1 MRRYRQDEEIVVRR
15 LLDRLAAE
23 TDDPTD
29 AELRRAARLAAA
41 EGRSPHER
49 RYTRARSWRPFRA
62 RWAAAGATALLVA
75 TGLGFAFASWLTP
88 AASSAESEVVGLGF
102 LPATGWTVV
111 QTGLPGSAESA
122 RAVAAN
128 VPISAPDP
136 QRGGQ
141 PLPALHAWPP
151 WAIVMVA
158 KFTARGEPTLDARF
172 PIREL
177 PLTFADARPVV
188 VPGAAPT
195 EYVLRAGV
203 GGYNVE
209 VSINFGREPTAGM
222 LSSAETQIA
231 RVVVAPA
238 AVTINVRPAIYG
250 RQGPLVVSGSV
261 TSGKEGE
268 KVTLQYKQCGLYPT
282 QFRDEAEVTTHEG
295 GGWELETGVLANG
308 VFRALSGGDV
318 SNEVQVQK
326 RVDVRLA
333 PAPPRRFVVNVVE
346 RFQFWRKQVLIQRF
360 HRGQKKWLLVKK
372 LRLVNTDAAPGS
384 VYVWSST
391 DEFGV
396 DVPKG
401 TTIRAVLPLAQAK
414 PCHIGGYSNL
424 LVTK

>member
-1 MRRYRQDEEIVVRR
+1 MRRHRQDEELVIRR

-23 TDDPTD
+23 ADDPTD

-41 EGRSPHER
+41 EGRSPQER
-49 RYTRARSWRPFRA
+49 PSTRARPWRPLRA

-136 QRGGQ
+136 QRGR
-141 PLPALHAWPP
+141 PFPALHAWPP

-158 KFTARGEPTLDARF
+158 KFTARGEPSLDARF

-177 PLTFADARPVV
+177 PLTLADARPVG

-203 GGYNVE
+203 DGYNVE

-222 LSSAETQIA
+222 LSKAEAQIA

-238 AVTINVRPAIYG
+238 AVTINVRPTIYG

-295 GGWELETGVLANG
+295 GGWGLETGVLANG

-326 RVDVRLA
+326 RGRR
-333 PAPPRRFVVNVVE
+333 PPRPR
-346 RFQFWRKQVLIQRF
+346 R
-360 HRGQKKWLLVKK
+360 
-372 LRLVNTDAAPGS
+372 PGIS
-384 VYVWSST
+384 LSTWSNGCS
-391 DEFGV
+391 FGESKCSSS
-396 DVPKG
+396 D
-401 TTIRAVLPLAQAK
+401 TTVGSGSGCWSRSSA
-414 PCHIGGYSNL
+414 S
-424 LVTK
+424 

>member
-1 MRRYRQDEEIVVRR
+1 MRRYRQDEELVVRR

-41 EGRSPHER
+41 EGRSPQER
-49 RYTRARSWRPFRA
+49 PSTRWRPWRPFRA

-88 AASSAESEVVGLGF
+88 AASSAETEAVGLGF

-136 QRGGQ
+136 QRGQ

-158 KFTARGEPTLDARF
+158 KFTARGEPSRDARF
-172 PIREL
+172 PLQEL
-177 PLTFADARPVV
+177 PLTLADARPVV
-188 VPGAAPT
+188 VPGVAPT

-209 VSINFGREPTAGM
+209 VSINFGREPSAGM
-222 LSSAETQIA
+222 LRDADAQIA

-238 AVTINVRPAIYG
+238 AVTINVRPTIYG
-250 RQGPLVVSGSV
+250 RKGPLVVSGSV

-295 GGWELETGVLANG
+295 GGWGLETGVLANG

-346 RFQFWRKQVLIQRF
+346 RMQFWRKQVLIQRY
-360 HRGQKKWLLVKK
+360 HRGQRKWLLVKK
-372 LRLVNTDAAPGS
+372 LRLVNSDAAPGS

-391 DEFGV
+391 DEFAL

-401 TTIRAVLPLAQAK
+401 TTVRAVLPLAQAR

-424 LVTK
+424 LVTG